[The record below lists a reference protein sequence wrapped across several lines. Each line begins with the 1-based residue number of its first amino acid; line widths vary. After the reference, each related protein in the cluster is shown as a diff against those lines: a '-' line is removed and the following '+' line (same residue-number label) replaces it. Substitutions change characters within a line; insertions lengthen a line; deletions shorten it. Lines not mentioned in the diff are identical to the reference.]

1 MTSNPNKAKIL
12 KKSDEIDKAWIKA
25 MGQQHD
31 VESRSLASIYVAD
44 NLKADG
50 HKVPAPED
58 VYNIDSNGKQKFSV
72 ELFDAWA
79 RYSSGERFVSLNQG
93 GDLYI
98 YKDGIYAPYAE
109 GWLNAVMK
117 ACSQN
122 EGVTEHYTKETVARI
137 GKNSE
142 MDPALLESQDP
153 NITIIGNGAL
163 NTLTG
168 EVQDYDPTHVAFSK
182 LDVKHVPD
190 AICPIWEEFL
200 EYTLQESER
209 ESLRELFGYCL
220 VSGYPYHAA
229 WFLLG
234 SGQNGKGVAMEILR
248 AMLGKR
254 NCSAVPLQEVNERFY
269 SHDLYNKY
277 ANISGD
283 TSPRAL
289 CDASMYKMLTGGD
302 DIRVEQKG
310 KDAFDFVNHAK
321 IISSMNELMKSGD
334 QSDGF
339 FRRFVLIRFAKNIT
353 AERIH
358 EKDGFEKDI
367 ISNEL
372 PGVLNWAIEGLIRVR
387 TQGGFSWQLGKS
399 KDDLRKIWNTEA
411 DHIKAFID
419 VCADVGPGRIIAK
432 NVMYRAYVAWH
443 VEQYNVLPKEGQ
455 DVFTKSRDTHGFS
468 MDSRKATGDAADI
481 WGISDNGN
489 YRSIGVYTGICLRNT
504 PGDLRVDSIY
514 VSEHWNDITGGMAA
528 PKGLNSSSVKE
539 SDDSMT
545 PYIDS
550 QLSHVERMDDKTGS
564 EIMAIIQERVKAYGG
579 NDTDHVFNVIESLI
593 EDRGYD
599 VAAIKPCIA
608 RYREGHRMYVPPIKE
623 A

>member
-1 MTSNPNKAKIL
+1 MTNDQNKVKIL
-12 KKSDEIDKAWIKA
+12 KKSDEIDDAWIEA
-25 MGQQHD
+25 MERQHD
-31 VESRSLASIYVAD
+31 VESKSIGSIYVAD
-44 NLKADG
+44 NLEADG
-50 HKVPAPED
+50 HKVPVPED
-58 VYNIDSNGKQKFSV
+58 VYNIDSNGNRKFSV

-79 RYSSGERFVSLNQG
+79 RHSSGERFVSLNQG

-142 MDPALLESQDP
+142 MDSTLLESQDP

-168 EVQDYDPTHVAFSK
+168 GVQDYDPDHVAFSK
-182 LDVKHVPD
+182 LDVKYVPG
-190 AICPIWEEFL
+190 ATCPVWEEFL
-200 EYTLQESER
+200 EYTLQESEI

-220 VSGYPYHAA
+220 VAGYPYHAA

-254 NCSAVPLQEVNERFY
+254 NCSAVPLQEVSERFY
-269 SHDLYNKY
+269 SHDLHNKY

-302 DIRVEQKG
+302 EIRVEKKG
-310 KDAFDFVNHAK
+310 KDAFDFINHAK
-321 IISSMNELMKSGD
+321 IISSMNELMKSDD

-353 AERIH
+353 ADRIR
-358 EKDGFEKDI
+358 EKDGFEREI
-367 ISNEL
+367 IDNEMS
-372 PGVLNWAIEGLIRVR
+372 GVLNWAIDGLIRVR
-387 TQGGFSWQLGKS
+387 AQGGFSWQIGKT
-399 KDDLRKIWNTEA
+399 KDDLRKIWNSEA
-411 DHIKAFID
+411 DRPEAFINE
-419 VCADVGPGRIIAK
+419 CCERGGFIEPGTFHH
-432 NVMYRAYVAWH
+432 AYTKWH
-443 VEQYNVLPKEGQ
+443 ELKYGVPPREEQG
-455 DVFTKSRDTHGFS
+455 DITKAHGRYGFS
-468 MDSRKATGDAADI
+468 KGTRKTY
-481 WGISDNGN
+481 DNSYLWDN
-489 YRSIGVYTGICLRNT
+489 RNSIKCYTGVSLKNT
-504 PGDLRVDSIY
+504 AGNLSVYPDYVDA
-514 VSEHWNDITGGMAA
+514 HWHEITGMREADA
-528 PKGLNSSSVKE
+528 PKGLNTMTFKE
-539 SDDSMT
+539 GDDMMT
-545 PYIDS
+545 TPAYQPEIS
-550 QLSHVERMDDKTGS
+550 QPVGS
-564 EIMAIIQERVKAYGG
+564 EIMALIQDRVKMYGD
-579 NDTDHVFNVIESLI
+579 NMSDHAMSVIECWI
-593 EDRGYD
+593 EDKGFSMD
-599 VAAIKPCIA
+599 DIQFCTK
-608 RYREGHRMYVPPIKE
+608 RYREGHRIFTPNIQG